1 MTPRQSSPSPD
12 HRRILATASAAP
24 ADGGGVSWSRFAGVR
39 FRFPPAYRVVWIAL
53 VLLVLAC
60 VVLAP
65 AALNTISL
73 RIVTALTG
81 VLIVATLGELLVM
94 TTGGIDVSAGAIM
107 TLAAVIMVKTTNGL
121 DSRMWPVA
129 GVALLVC
136 LAAGLANGVAVAVLR
151 INALI
156 VTLSMAGILSGA
168 VLVWA
173 GTNFSSSGQ
182 TPATLQSLTHKTV
195 GPVSLIVIIA
205 LVLGVATSAALHGTR
220 RGRGLVA
227 VGCNPAA
234 ARALAMP
241 VISYQ
246 VFSYAVAGGLYG
258 IAGIILGGFLRQ
270 PDVSLGDP
278 YQLVTIVAVALA
290 GVSLT
295 GGASSVLSIFAA
307 CFFLTLLNEFL
318 AVKSYSAGV
327 QVMTQG
333 LVLIAAVAL
342 VTAGGGRR
350 FLPAWS
356 ARAVSKSRPDD

>member
-1 MTPRQSSPSPD
+1 
-12 HRRILATASAAP
+12 
-24 ADGGGVSWSRFAGVR
+24 
-39 FRFPPAYRVVWIAL
+39 VWIAL
-53 VLLVLAC
+53 VLLLLAC
-60 VVLAP
+60 VLLAP

-73 RIVTALTG
+73 RIETSLTG
-81 VLIVATLGELLVM
+81 VLIIATLGELLVM

-107 TLAAVIMVKTTNGL
+107 TVAAVIMVKTTNGL

-129 GVALLVC
+129 GIAVLIC
-136 LAAGLANGVAVAVLR
+136 LAIGLVNGVIVAVLR

-156 VTLSMAGILSGA
+156 VTLSMAGILAGA
-168 VLVWA
+168 VLIWA

-195 GPVSLIVIIA
+195 GPVSLIVVIA
-205 LVLGVATSAALHGTR
+205 LVLGVATAAALHNTR
-220 RGRGLVA
+220 RGRELVA
-227 VGCNPAA
+227 IGCNPVA
-234 ARALAMP
+234 ARALGMR
-241 VISYQ
+241 VIPYQ
-246 VFSYAVAGGLYG
+246 VSSYTIAGGLYAV
-258 IAGIILGGFLRQ
+258 AGIILGGFLRQ
-270 PDVSLGDP
+270 PDVTLGES

-290 GVSLT
+290 GASLA
-295 GGASSVLSIFAA
+295 GGPSSVLSIFAA

-350 FLPAWS
+350 FLPFRS
-356 ARAVSKSRPDD
+356 ARAGR

>member
-1 MTPRQSSPSPD
+1 VAD
-12 HRRILATASAAP
+12 LAP
-24 ADGGGVSWSRFAGVR
+24 GVSRDSGRLSWSRSAGLR

-53 VLLVLAC
+53 VLLLLAC
-60 VVLAP
+60 VLLAP

-73 RIVTALTG
+73 RIETSLTG
-81 VLIVATLGELLVM
+81 VLIIATLGELLVM

-107 TLAAVIMVKTTNGL
+107 TVAAVIMVKTTNGL

-129 GVALLVC
+129 GIAVLIC
-136 LAAGLANGVAVAVLR
+136 LAIGLVNGVIVAVLR

-156 VTLSMAGILSGA
+156 VTLSMAGILAGA
-168 VLVWA
+168 VLIWA

-195 GPVSLIVIIA
+195 GPVSLIVVIA
-205 LVLGVATSAALHGTR
+205 LVLGVATAAALHNTR
-220 RGRGLVA
+220 RGRELVA
-227 VGCNPAA
+227 IGCNPVA
-234 ARALAMP
+234 ARALGMR
-241 VISYQ
+241 VIPYQ
-246 VFSYAVAGGLYG
+246 VSSYTIAGGLYAV
-258 IAGIILGGFLRQ
+258 AGIILGGFLRQ
-270 PDVSLGDP
+270 PDVTLGDS

-290 GVSLT
+290 GASLA
-295 GGASSVLSIFAA
+295 GGPSSVLSIFAA

-350 FLPAWS
+350 FLPFRS
-356 ARAVSKSRPDD
+356 ARAGR

>member
-1 MTPRQSSPSPD
+1 
-12 HRRILATASAAP
+12 
-24 ADGGGVSWSRFAGVR
+24 
-39 FRFPPAYRVVWIAL
+39 VWIAL
-53 VLLVLAC
+53 VLLLLAC
-60 VVLAP
+60 VLLAP

-73 RIVTALTG
+73 RIETSLTG
-81 VLIVATLGELLVM
+81 VLIIATLGELLVM

-107 TLAAVIMVKTTNGL
+107 TVAAVIMVKTTNGL

-129 GVALLVC
+129 GIAVLIC
-136 LAAGLANGVAVAVLR
+136 LAIGLVNGVIVAVLR

-156 VTLSMAGILSGA
+156 VTLSMAGILAGA
-168 VLVWA
+168 VLIWA

-195 GPVSLIVIIA
+195 GPVSLIVVIA
-205 LVLGVATSAALHGTR
+205 LVLGVATAAALHNTR
-220 RGRGLVA
+220 RGRELVA
-227 VGCNPAA
+227 IGCNPVA
-234 ARALAMP
+234 ARALGMR
-241 VISYQ
+241 VIPYQ
-246 VFSYAVAGGLYG
+246 VSSYTIAGGLYAA
-258 IAGIILGGFLRQ
+258 AGIILGGFLRQ
-270 PDVSLGDP
+270 PDVTLGDS

-290 GVSLT
+290 GASLA
-295 GGASSVLSIFAA
+295 GGPSSVLSIFAA

-350 FLPAWS
+350 FLPFRS
-356 ARAVSKSRPDD
+356 ARAGR

>member
-1 MTPRQSSPSPD
+1 MRSRQSGPSPD
-12 HRRILATASAAP
+12 HRRILAIAPAAP
-24 ADGGGVSWSRFAGVR
+24 ADSGRVSWSRSAGVR

-65 AALNTISL
+65 GALNTISL
-73 RIVTALTG
+73 RIETALTG
-81 VLIVATLGELLVM
+81 VLIIATLGELLVV

-107 TLAAVIMVKTTNGL
+107 TLAAAIMVKTTNGL

-136 LAAGLANGVAVAVLR
+136 LAVGLANGVIVAVLR

-156 VTLSMAGILSGA
+156 VTLSMAGVIAGA
-168 VLVWA
+168 VLVWT

-182 TPATLQSLTHKTV
+182 TSAALQSLTHKTV

-205 LVLGVATSAALHGTR
+205 LVLGIATSTALHNTR
-220 RGRGLVA
+220 RGRDLVA
-227 VGCNPAA
+227 VGSNPVA
-234 ARALAMP
+234 ARALGMP

-246 VFSYAVAGGLYG
+246 VSSYTVAGGLYG

-270 PDVSLGDP
+270 PDVSLGNS

-290 GVSLT
+290 GASLA
-295 GGASSVLSIFAA
+295 GGPSSVLSVFAA

-350 FLPAWS
+350 FLPARS
-356 ARAVSKSRPDD
+356 ARADR

>member
-1 MTPRQSSPSPD
+1 VAD
-12 HRRILATASAAP
+12 LAP
-24 ADGGGVSWSRFAGVR
+24 GVSGDSGRLSWSRSAGLR

-53 VLLVLAC
+53 VLLLLAC
-60 VVLAP
+60 VLLAP
-65 AALNTISL
+65 AALNTVSL
-73 RIVTALTG
+73 RIETSLTG
-81 VLIVATLGELLVM
+81 VLIIATLGELLVM

-107 TLAAVIMVKTTNGL
+107 TVAAVIMVKTTNGL

-129 GVALLVC
+129 GIAVLIC
-136 LAAGLANGVAVAVLR
+136 LAIGLVNGVIVAVLR

-156 VTLSMAGILSGA
+156 VTLSMAGILAGA
-168 VLVWA
+168 VLIWA

-195 GPVSLIVIIA
+195 GPVSLIVVIA
-205 LVLGVATSAALHGTR
+205 LVLGVATAAALHNTR
-220 RGRGLVA
+220 RGRELVA
-227 VGCNPAA
+227 IGCNPVA
-234 ARALAMP
+234 ARALGMR
-241 VISYQ
+241 VIPYQ
-246 VFSYAVAGGLYG
+246 VSSYTIAGGLYAV
-258 IAGIILGGFLRQ
+258 AGIILGGFLRQ
-270 PDVSLGDP
+270 PDVTLGDS

-290 GVSLT
+290 GASLA
-295 GGASSVLSIFAA
+295 GGPSSVLSIFAA

-350 FLPAWS
+350 FLPFRS
-356 ARAVSKSRPDD
+356 ARAGR

>member
-1 MTPRQSSPSPD
+1 MAD
-12 HRRILATASAAP
+12 LAP
-24 ADGGGVSWSRFAGVR
+24 GVSGDSGRLSWSRSAGLR

-53 VLLVLAC
+53 VLLLLAC
-60 VVLAP
+60 VLLAP

-73 RIVTALTG
+73 RIETSLTG
-81 VLIVATLGELLVM
+81 VLIIATLGELLVM

-107 TLAAVIMVKTTNGL
+107 TVAAVIMVKTTNGL

-129 GVALLVC
+129 GIAVLIC
-136 LAAGLANGVAVAVLR
+136 LAIGLVNGVIVAVLR

-156 VTLSMAGILSGA
+156 VTLSMAGILAGA
-168 VLVWA
+168 VLIWA

-195 GPVSLIVIIA
+195 GPVSLIVVIA
-205 LVLGVATSAALHGTR
+205 LVLGVATAAALHNTR
-220 RGRGLVA
+220 RGRELVA
-227 VGCNPAA
+227 IGCNPVA
-234 ARALAMP
+234 ARALGMR
-241 VISYQ
+241 VIPYQ
-246 VFSYAVAGGLYG
+246 VSSYTIAGGLYAV
-258 IAGIILGGFLRQ
+258 AGIILGGFLRQ
-270 PDVSLGDP
+270 PDVTLGES

-290 GVSLT
+290 GASLA
-295 GGASSVLSIFAA
+295 GGPSSVLSIFAA

-350 FLPAWS
+350 FLPFRS
-356 ARAVSKSRPDD
+356 ARAGR

>member
-1 MTPRQSSPSPD
+1 MAD
-12 HRRILATASAAP
+12 LAP
-24 ADGGGVSWSRFAGVR
+24 GVSGDSGRLSWSRSAGLR

-53 VLLVLAC
+53 VLLLLAC
-60 VVLAP
+60 VLLAP
-65 AALNTISL
+65 AALNTVSL
-73 RIVTALTG
+73 RIETSLTG
-81 VLIVATLGELLVM
+81 VLIIATLGELLVM

-107 TLAAVIMVKTTNGL
+107 TVAAVIMVKTTNGL

-129 GVALLVC
+129 GIAVLIC
-136 LAAGLANGVAVAVLR
+136 LAIGLVNGVIVAVLR

-156 VTLSMAGILSGA
+156 VTLSMAGILAGA
-168 VLVWA
+168 VLIWA

-195 GPVSLIVIIA
+195 GPVSLIVVIA
-205 LVLGVATSAALHGTR
+205 LVLGVATAAALHNTR
-220 RGRGLVA
+220 RGRELVA
-227 VGCNPAA
+227 IGCNPVA
-234 ARALAMP
+234 ARALGMR
-241 VISYQ
+241 VIPYQ
-246 VFSYAVAGGLYG
+246 VSSYTIAGGLYAV
-258 IAGIILGGFLRQ
+258 AGIILGGFLRQ
-270 PDVSLGDP
+270 PDVTLGES

-290 GVSLT
+290 GASLA
-295 GGASSVLSIFAA
+295 GGPSSVLSIFAA

-350 FLPAWS
+350 FLPFRS
-356 ARAVSKSRPDD
+356 ARAGR

>member
-1 MTPRQSSPSPD
+1 VAD
-12 HRRILATASAAP
+12 LAP
-24 ADGGGVSWSRFAGVR
+24 GVSGDSGRLSWSRSAGLR

-53 VLLVLAC
+53 VLLLLAC
-60 VVLAP
+60 VLLAP
-65 AALNTISL
+65 AALNTVSL
-73 RIVTALTG
+73 RIETSLTG
-81 VLIVATLGELLVM
+81 VLIIATLGELLVM

-107 TLAAVIMVKTTNGL
+107 TVAAVIMVKTTNGL

-129 GVALLVC
+129 GIAVLIC
-136 LAAGLANGVAVAVLR
+136 LAIGLVNGVIVAVLR

-156 VTLSMAGILSGA
+156 VTLSMAGILAGA
-168 VLVWA
+168 VLIWA

-195 GPVSLIVIIA
+195 GPVSLIVVIA
-205 LVLGVATSAALHGTR
+205 LVLGVATAAALHNTR
-220 RGRGLVA
+220 RGRELVA
-227 VGCNPAA
+227 IGCNPVA
-234 ARALAMP
+234 ARALGMR
-241 VISYQ
+241 VIPYQ
-246 VFSYAVAGGLYG
+246 VSSYTIAGGLYAV
-258 IAGIILGGFLRQ
+258 AGIILGGFLRQ
-270 PDVSLGDP
+270 PDVTLGES

-290 GVSLT
+290 GASLA
-295 GGASSVLSIFAA
+295 GGPSSVLSIFAA

-350 FLPAWS
+350 FLPFRS
-356 ARAVSKSRPDD
+356 ARAGR

>member
-1 MTPRQSSPSPD
+1 MIDLVPD
-12 HRRILATASAAP
+12 ASG
-24 ADGGGVSWSRFAGVR
+24 DSGRLSWSRSAGLR

-53 VLLVLAC
+53 VLLLLAC
-60 VVLAP
+60 ALLAP
-65 AALNTISL
+65 AALNTVSL
-73 RIVTALTG
+73 RIETSLTG
-81 VLIVATLGELLVM
+81 VLIIATLGELLVM

-107 TLAAVIMVKTTNGL
+107 TVAAVIMVKTTNGL

-129 GVALLVC
+129 GIAVLIC
-136 LAAGLANGVAVAVLR
+136 LAIGLVNGLLVAVLR

-156 VTLSMAGILSGA
+156 VTLSMAGILAGA
-168 VLVWA
+168 VLIWA

-195 GPVSLIVIIA
+195 GPVSLIVVIA
-205 LVLGVATSAALHGTR
+205 LVLGVATAAALHHTR
-220 RGRGLVA
+220 RGRELVA
-227 VGCNPAA
+227 IGCNPVA
-234 ARALAMP
+234 ARALGMR
-241 VISYQ
+241 VIPYQ
-246 VFSYAVAGGLYG
+246 VSSYTIAGGLYAV
-258 IAGIILGGFLRQ
+258 AGIILGGFLRQ
-270 PDVSLGDP
+270 PDVTLGDS

-290 GVSLT
+290 GASLA
-295 GGASSVLSIFAA
+295 GGPSSVLSVFAA

-350 FLPAWS
+350 FLPFRS
-356 ARAVSKSRPDD
+356 ARAGR

>member
-1 MTPRQSSPSPD
+1 MAD
-12 HRRILATASAAP
+12 LAP
-24 ADGGGVSWSRFAGVR
+24 GVSRDSGRLSWSRSAGLR

-53 VLLVLAC
+53 VLLLLAC
-60 VVLAP
+60 VLLAP

-73 RIVTALTG
+73 RIETSLTG
-81 VLIVATLGELLVM
+81 VLIIATLGELLVM

-107 TLAAVIMVKTTNGL
+107 TVAAVIMVKTTNGL

-129 GVALLVC
+129 GIAVLIC
-136 LAAGLANGVAVAVLR
+136 LAIGLVNGVIVAVLR

-156 VTLSMAGILSGA
+156 VTLSMAGILAGA
-168 VLVWA
+168 VLIWA

-195 GPVSLIVIIA
+195 GPVSLIVVIA
-205 LVLGVATSAALHGTR
+205 LVLGVATAAALHNTR
-220 RGRGLVA
+220 RGRELVA
-227 VGCNPAA
+227 IGCNPVA
-234 ARALAMP
+234 ARALGMR
-241 VISYQ
+241 VIPYQ
-246 VFSYAVAGGLYG
+246 VSSYTIAGGLYAV
-258 IAGIILGGFLRQ
+258 AGIILGGFLRQ
-270 PDVSLGDP
+270 PDVTLGDS

-290 GVSLT
+290 GASLA
-295 GGASSVLSIFAA
+295 GGPSSVLSIFAA

-350 FLPAWS
+350 FLPFRS
-356 ARAVSKSRPDD
+356 ARAGR

>member
-1 MTPRQSSPSPD
+1 VAD
-12 HRRILATASAAP
+12 LAP
-24 ADGGGVSWSRFAGVR
+24 GVSRDSGRLSWSRSAGLR

-53 VLLVLAC
+53 VLLLLAC
-60 VVLAP
+60 VLLAP
-65 AALNTISL
+65 AALNTVSL
-73 RIVTALTG
+73 RIETSLTG
-81 VLIVATLGELLVM
+81 VLIIATLGELLVM

-107 TLAAVIMVKTTNGL
+107 TVAAVIMVKTTNGL

-129 GVALLVC
+129 GIAVLIC
-136 LAAGLANGVAVAVLR
+136 LAIGLVNGVIVAVLR

-156 VTLSMAGILSGA
+156 VTLSMAGILAGA
-168 VLVWA
+168 VLIWA

-195 GPVSLIVIIA
+195 GPVSLIVVIA
-205 LVLGVATSAALHGTR
+205 LVLGVATAAALHNTR
-220 RGRGLVA
+220 RGRELVA
-227 VGCNPAA
+227 IGCNPVA
-234 ARALAMP
+234 ARALGMR
-241 VISYQ
+241 VIPYQ
-246 VFSYAVAGGLYG
+246 VSSYTIAGGLYAV
-258 IAGIILGGFLRQ
+258 AGIILGGFLRQ
-270 PDVSLGDP
+270 PDVTLGDS

-290 GVSLT
+290 GASLA
-295 GGASSVLSIFAA
+295 GGPSSVLSIFAA

-350 FLPAWS
+350 FLPFRS
-356 ARAVSKSRPDD
+356 ARAGR

>member
-1 MTPRQSSPSPD
+1 VAD
-12 HRRILATASAAP
+12 LAP
-24 ADGGGVSWSRFAGVR
+24 GVSGDSGRLSWSRSAGLR

-53 VLLVLAC
+53 VLLLLAC
-60 VVLAP
+60 VLLAP

-73 RIVTALTG
+73 RIETSLTG
-81 VLIVATLGELLVM
+81 VLIIATLGELLVM

-107 TLAAVIMVKTTNGL
+107 TVAAVIMVKTTNGL

-129 GVALLVC
+129 GIAVLIC
-136 LAAGLANGVAVAVLR
+136 LAIGLVNGVIVAVLR

-156 VTLSMAGILSGA
+156 VTLSMAGILAGA
-168 VLVWA
+168 VLIWA

-195 GPVSLIVIIA
+195 GPVSLIVVIA
-205 LVLGVATSAALHGTR
+205 LVLGVATAAALHNTR
-220 RGRGLVA
+220 RGRELVA
-227 VGCNPAA
+227 IGCNPVA
-234 ARALAMP
+234 ARALGMR
-241 VISYQ
+241 VIPYQ
-246 VFSYAVAGGLYG
+246 VSSYTIAGGLYAA
-258 IAGIILGGFLRQ
+258 AGIILGGFLRQ
-270 PDVSLGDP
+270 PDVTLGDS

-290 GVSLT
+290 GASLA
-295 GGASSVLSIFAA
+295 GGPSSVLSIFAA

-350 FLPAWS
+350 FLPFRS
-356 ARAVSKSRPDD
+356 ARRPVRPAR

>member
-1 MTPRQSSPSPD
+1 VAD
-12 HRRILATASAAP
+12 LAP
-24 ADGGGVSWSRFAGVR
+24 GVSGDSGRLSWSRSAGLR

-53 VLLVLAC
+53 VLLLLAC
-60 VVLAP
+60 VLLAP

-73 RIVTALTG
+73 RIETSLTG
-81 VLIVATLGELLVM
+81 VLIIATLGELLVM

-107 TLAAVIMVKTTNGL
+107 TVAAVIMVKTTNGL

-129 GVALLVC
+129 GIAVLIC
-136 LAAGLANGVAVAVLR
+136 LAIGLVNGVIVAVLR

-156 VTLSMAGILSGA
+156 VTLSMAGILAGA
-168 VLVWA
+168 VLIWA

-195 GPVSLIVIIA
+195 GPVSLIVVIA
-205 LVLGVATSAALHGTR
+205 LVLGVATAAALHNTR
-220 RGRGLVA
+220 RGRELVA
-227 VGCNPAA
+227 IGCNPVA
-234 ARALAMP
+234 ARALGMR
-241 VISYQ
+241 VIPYQ
-246 VFSYAVAGGLYG
+246 VSSYTIAGGLYAV
-258 IAGIILGGFLRQ
+258 AGIILGGFLRQ
-270 PDVSLGDP
+270 PDVTLGDS

-290 GVSLT
+290 GASLA
-295 GGASSVLSIFAA
+295 GGPSSVLSIFAA

-350 FLPAWS
+350 FLPFRS
-356 ARAVSKSRPDD
+356 ARAGR

>member
-1 MTPRQSSPSPD
+1 VAD
-12 HRRILATASAAP
+12 LAP
-24 ADGGGVSWSRFAGVR
+24 GVSRDSGRLSWSRSAGLR

-53 VLLVLAC
+53 VLLLLAC
-60 VVLAP
+60 VLLAP

-73 RIVTALTG
+73 RIETSLTG
-81 VLIVATLGELLVM
+81 VLIIATLGELLVM

-107 TLAAVIMVKTTNGL
+107 TVAAVIMVKTTNGL

-129 GVALLVC
+129 GIAVLIC
-136 LAAGLANGVAVAVLR
+136 LAIGLVNGVIVAVLR

-156 VTLSMAGILSGA
+156 VTLSMAGILAGA
-168 VLVWA
+168 VLIWA

-195 GPVSLIVIIA
+195 GPVSLIVVIA
-205 LVLGVATSAALHGTR
+205 LVLGVATAAALHNTR
-220 RGRGLVA
+220 RGRELVA
-227 VGCNPAA
+227 IGCNPVA
-234 ARALAMP
+234 ARALGMR
-241 VISYQ
+241 VIPYQ
-246 VFSYAVAGGLYG
+246 VSSYTIAGGLYAV
-258 IAGIILGGFLRQ
+258 AGIILGGFLRQ
-270 PDVSLGDP
+270 PDVTLGES

-290 GVSLT
+290 GASLA
-295 GGASSVLSIFAA
+295 GGPSSVLSIFAA

-350 FLPAWS
+350 FLPFRS
-356 ARAVSKSRPDD
+356 ARAGR

>member
-1 MTPRQSSPSPD
+1 VAD
-12 HRRILATASAAP
+12 LAP
-24 ADGGGVSWSRFAGVR
+24 GVSGDSGRLSWSRSAGLR

-53 VLLVLAC
+53 VLLLLAC
-60 VVLAP
+60 VLLAP

-73 RIVTALTG
+73 RIETSLTG
-81 VLIVATLGELLVM
+81 VLIIATLGELLVM

-107 TLAAVIMVKTTNGL
+107 TVAAVIMVKTTNGL

-129 GVALLVC
+129 GIAVLIC
-136 LAAGLANGVAVAVLR
+136 LAIGLVNGVIVAVLR

-156 VTLSMAGILSGA
+156 VTLSMAGILAGA
-168 VLVWA
+168 VLIWA

-195 GPVSLIVIIA
+195 GPVSLIVVIA
-205 LVLGVATSAALHGTR
+205 LVLGVATAAALHNTR
-220 RGRGLVA
+220 RGRELVA
-227 VGCNPAA
+227 IGCNPVA
-234 ARALAMP
+234 ARALGMR
-241 VISYQ
+241 VIPYQ
-246 VFSYAVAGGLYG
+246 VSSYTIAGGLYAV
-258 IAGIILGGFLRQ
+258 AGIILGGFLRQ
-270 PDVSLGDP
+270 PDVTLGDS

-290 GVSLT
+290 GASLA
-295 GGASSVLSIFAA
+295 GGPSSVLSIFAA

-342 VTAGGGRR
+342 VAAGGGRR
-350 FLPAWS
+350 FLPFRS
-356 ARAVSKSRPDD
+356 ARAGR

>member
-1 MTPRQSSPSPD
+1 MTDVSPGAPGHSEMLS
-12 HRRILATASAAP
+12 RSWAA
-24 ADGGGVSWSRFAGVR
+24 GLR

-53 VLLVLAC
+53 LLLLLAC
-60 VVLAP
+60 VALAP

-73 RIVTALTG
+73 RIETSLTG
-81 VLIVATLGELLVM
+81 VLIIATLGELLVM

-121 DSRMWPVA
+121 DSRLWPVA
-129 GVALLVC
+129 GIAVLIC
-136 LAAGLANGVAVAVLR
+136 LAVGLVNGVIVAVLR

-156 VTLSMAGILSGA
+156 VTLSMAGLLAGA

-195 GPVSLIVIIA
+195 GPVSLILFIA
-205 LVLGVATSAALHGTR
+205 LVLGVATATALHNTR
-220 RGRGLVA
+220 RGREVVA
-227 VGCNPAA
+227 IGCNPVA
-234 ARALAMP
+234 ARALGMR
-241 VISYQ
+241 VIPYQ
-246 VFSYAVAGGLYG
+246 VASYTIAGGLYAV
-258 IAGIILGGFLRQ
+258 AGIILGGFLRQ
-270 PDVSLGDP
+270 PDVTLGNS

-290 GVSLT
+290 GASLA
-295 GGASSVLSIFAA
+295 GGPSSVLSIFAA

-342 VTAGGGRR
+342 VTAGDGRR
-350 FLPAWS
+350 FLPFSS
-356 ARAVSKSRPDD
+356 ARTSR

>member
-1 MTPRQSSPSPD
+1 VAD
-12 HRRILATASAAP
+12 LAP
-24 ADGGGVSWSRFAGVR
+24 GVSRDSGRLSWSRSAGLR

-53 VLLVLAC
+53 VLLLLAC
-60 VVLAP
+60 VLLAP
-65 AALNTISL
+65 AALNTVSL
-73 RIVTALTG
+73 RIETSLTG
-81 VLIVATLGELLVM
+81 VLIIATLGELLVM

-107 TLAAVIMVKTTNGL
+107 TVAAVIMVKTTNGL

-129 GVALLVC
+129 GIAVLIC
-136 LAAGLANGVAVAVLR
+136 LAIGLVNGVIVAVLR

-156 VTLSMAGILSGA
+156 VTLSMAGILAGA
-168 VLVWA
+168 VLIWA

-195 GPVSLIVIIA
+195 GPVSLIVVIA
-205 LVLGVATSAALHGTR
+205 LVLGVATAAALHNTR
-220 RGRGLVA
+220 RGRELVA
-227 VGCNPAA
+227 IGCNPVA
-234 ARALAMP
+234 ARALGMR
-241 VISYQ
+241 VIPYQ
-246 VFSYAVAGGLYG
+246 VSSYTIAGGLYAV
-258 IAGIILGGFLRQ
+258 AGIILGGFLRQ
-270 PDVSLGDP
+270 PDVTLGES

-290 GVSLT
+290 GASLA
-295 GGASSVLSIFAA
+295 GGPSSVLSIFAA

-350 FLPAWS
+350 FLPFRS
-356 ARAVSKSRPDD
+356 ARAGR

>member
-1 MTPRQSSPSPD
+1 MAD
-12 HRRILATASAAP
+12 LAR
-24 ADGGGVSWSRFAGVR
+24 GVSGDSGRLSWSRSAGLR

-53 VLLVLAC
+53 VLLLLAC
-60 VVLAP
+60 VLLAP

-73 RIVTALTG
+73 RIETSLTG
-81 VLIVATLGELLVM
+81 VLIIATLGELLVM

-107 TLAAVIMVKTTNGL
+107 TVAAVIMVKTTNGL

-129 GVALLVC
+129 GIAVLIC
-136 LAAGLANGVAVAVLR
+136 LAIGLVNGVIVAVLR

-156 VTLSMAGILSGA
+156 VTLSMAGILAGA
-168 VLVWA
+168 VLIWA

-195 GPVSLIVIIA
+195 GPVSLIVVIA
-205 LVLGVATSAALHGTR
+205 LVLGVATAAALHNTR
-220 RGRGLVA
+220 RGRELVA
-227 VGCNPAA
+227 IGCNPVA
-234 ARALAMP
+234 ARALGMR
-241 VISYQ
+241 VIPYQ
-246 VFSYAVAGGLYG
+246 VSSYTIAGGLYAV
-258 IAGIILGGFLRQ
+258 AGIILGGFLRQ
-270 PDVSLGDP
+270 PDVTLGDS

-290 GVSLT
+290 GASLA
-295 GGASSVLSIFAA
+295 GGPSSVLSIFAA

-350 FLPAWS
+350 FLPFRS
-356 ARAVSKSRPDD
+356 ARAGR

>member
-1 MTPRQSSPSPD
+1 MAD
-12 HRRILATASAAP
+12 LAPGISN
-24 ADGGGVSWSRFAGVR
+24 DSGRLSWSRSAGLR

-53 VLLVLAC
+53 VLLLLAC
-60 VVLAP
+60 VPLAP

-73 RIVTALTG
+73 RIETSLTG
-81 VLIVATLGELLVM
+81 VLIIATLGELLVM

-107 TLAAVIMVKTTNGL
+107 TVAAVIMVKTTNGL

-129 GVALLVC
+129 GIAVLIC
-136 LAAGLANGVAVAVLR
+136 LAIGLVNGVIVAVLR

-156 VTLSMAGILSGA
+156 VTLSMAGILAGA

-195 GPVSLIVIIA
+195 GPVSLILVIA
-205 LVLGVATSAALHGTR
+205 LVLGVATATVLHNTR
-220 RGRGLVA
+220 RGRELVA
-227 VGCNPAA
+227 IGCNPVA
-234 ARALAMP
+234 ARALGMR
-241 VISYQ
+241 VIPYQ
-246 VFSYAVAGGLYG
+246 VSSYTIAGGLYAV
-258 IAGIILGGFLRQ
+258 AGIILGGFLRQ
-270 PDVSLGDP
+270 PDVSLGNS

-290 GVSLT
+290 GASLA
-295 GGASSVLSIFAA
+295 GGPSSVLSIFAA

-350 FLPAWS
+350 FLPFSS
-356 ARAVSKSRPDD
+356 AGR